1 MKHFCWLDL
10 DLLPEPLS
18 RRFICC
24 SATSLDRFSTRI
36 ELKFM
41 YGEICKEINNSTVSD
56 CVTVFAVRTSRAN
69 ASKWI

>member
-41 YGEICKEINNSTVSD
+41 YGEICKD
-56 CVTVFAVRTSRAN
+56 
-69 ASKWI
+69 